1 MTTAEYSEQ
10 SGGTVAQYGRP
21 KALIIIIIIITV
33 QVEDSTLVYL
43 GKVGNNLGV
52 GGHVNDKAR
61 RLQSTS
67 RRLEAN
73 HESMNPSL
81 LMLRYFTR

>member
-1 MTTAEYSEQ
+1 MTTAKYSEQ

-21 KALIIIIIIITV
+21 KALIIIIITV

-67 RRLEAN
+67 KRLEAN

>member
-1 MTTAEYSEQ
+1 M
-10 SGGTVAQYGRP
+10 AQYGRP
-21 KALIIIIIIITV
+21 KALIIIIITV

>member
-1 MTTAEYSEQ
+1 MTTAKYSEQ

-21 KALIIIIIIITV
+21 KALITIIITV

>member
-1 MTTAEYSEQ
+1 MTTAKYSEQ

-21 KALIIIIIIITV
+21 KALIIIIITV

>member
-1 MTTAEYSEQ
+1 
-10 SGGTVAQYGRP
+10 VAQYGRL
-21 KALIIIIIIITV
+21 KALITIIITV

-43 GKVGNNLGV
+43 GKVGNNLRV

>member
-1 MTTAEYSEQ
+1 MTTAQYSEQ

-21 KALIIIIIIITV
+21 KALIIIMITV